1 MAEVCAWHK
10 ATECLEKTGVLVL
23 QQSMSAPVDREEFD
37 QALAAA
43 TSVLGTAAS
52 VTFSTE
58 LGTFCTTSALLSWLE
73 ANTGAMR
80 EHTRELY
87 GPGPGSSR
95 SKRNAASRPTVTRE
109 GTRRQR

>member
-23 QQSMSAPVDREEFD
+23 MQSMSPPAEREAFEA
-37 QALAAA
+37 ALAMADNVFGS
-43 TSVLGTAAS
+43 TGGV
-52 VTFSTE
+52 VFSTE
-58 LGTFCTTSALLSWLE
+58 LGVFCTTSALLSWLQ
-73 ANTGAMR
+73 ANTGAME

-87 GPGPGSSR
+87 GKGPGSSR
-95 SKRNAASRPTVTRE
+95 SRRTADSRPTVHRE